1 MYVKNFDAETTEED
15 LRNLFQ
21 PYGEIESLELFGQK
35 DDKPPFAFVCFKT
48 PKTASQDKKANL
60 HINQRPLHI
69 NNYDIKQQRVTLND
83 NN

>member
-1 MYVKNFDAETTEED
+1 
-15 LRNLFQ
+15 
-21 PYGEIESLELFGQK
+21 
-35 DDKPPFAFVCFKT
+35 VCFKT
-48 PKTASQDKKANL
+48 PKTASQVKKANL